1 MATSRWRRILLR
13 RLTRSLKGHQREPT
27 GFPLCYNHDM
37 MTQTKSTLDE
47 LLDELIHK
55 SKQCGALHAEYMGK
69 FMPDDKYEIFS
80 TLRDEAIP
88 RLKRQ
93 IKESV

>member
-1 MATSRWRRILLR
+1 MMEQN
-13 RLTRSLKGHQREPT
+13 KPT
-27 GFPLCYNHDM
+27 F
-37 MTQTKSTLDE
+37 DE

-69 FMPDDKYEIFS
+69 FMPDDKYEIFA

-88 RLKRQ
+88 RLKNK
-93 IKESV
+93 IKELQ